1 MGIGCVNLCLKN
13 CYRYMN
19 AILKGAVRLALG
31 VGVLAVGVGMMNGLI
46 SMKEEMPVSDKP
58 AAPRAV
64 RSSVIEIESIQP
76 ETPVEGRVEAMYKMD
91 IMSEVTGN
99 LLMGSKEFREGMAFG
114 AGEVILA
121 MDDTEARLALIA
133 QRSQF
138 LQLLSSHL
146 ADLQMDFDGRSEV
159 WAGYAKSINV
169 EETLP
174 TLPEAASDR
183 ERLFLSNRGLVS
195 SYHSI
200 RSAEEKCS
208 KFQVRAPFDGIVVQA
223 NVRPGALVRA
233 GQMAGK
239 LVGEGNYEVKTA
251 VHARYLST
259 IQRRDSVRFYDEEGT
274 TIATGTVHRIAGNV
288 DPATQSAS
296 VFCRI
301 TPARKGVNALRDG
314 RFLTGTIESAPLEN
328 TFQLPLAWMHDEN
341 HIFEVSEGNL
351 KEREIEV
358 IFRSRS
364 HAIARGLEPGTV
376 VLSESLTNAFEGM
389 IVRTKT
395 NELED

>member
-1 MGIGCVNLCLKN
+1 
-13 CYRYMN
+13 MN
-19 AILKGAVRLALG
+19 SILKGAVRLALG
-31 VGVLAVGVGMMNGLI
+31 VGVLAIGVGMMNGLI

-58 AAPRAV
+58 TAPRAV
-64 RSSVIEIESIQP
+64 RNAVIEVGSIHP

-91 IMSEVTGN
+91 LISEVTGT
-99 LLMGSKEFREGMAFG
+99 LLMGSREFREGMAFA

-138 LQLLSSHL
+138 LQLLSGHL
-146 ADLQMDFDGRSEV
+146 ADLQMDFDGSSEV
-159 WAGYAKSINV
+159 WTGYVKSIDV
-169 EETLP
+169 DETLP
-174 TLPEAASDR
+174 PLPEAASDR
-183 ERLFLSNRGLVS
+183 ERLFLSNRGIVS
-195 SYHSI
+195 NYHSI

-208 KFQVRAPFDGIVVQA
+208 KFQVRAPFDGIVVLA
-223 NVRPGALVRA
+223 NVQPGALVRA

-239 LVGEGNYEVKTA
+239 FVGEGNYEVKTA

-259 IQRRDSVRFYDEEGT
+259 IQRRDSVQFYDEEGKT
-274 TIATGTVHRIAGNV
+274 VATGTVHRIAGNV
-288 DPATQSAS
+288 DSSTQSAS

-301 TPARKGVNALRDG
+301 KPVRGAVNALRDG

-328 TFQLPLAWMHDEN
+328 SFQLPLAWMHDES
-341 HIFEVSEGNL
+341 HVFEVVEGRL

-358 IFRSRS
+358 LFRSRS
-364 HAIARGLEPGTV
+364 HAIARGLESGVV

-395 NELED
+395 NENEG

>member
-1 MGIGCVNLCLKN
+1 
-13 CYRYMN
+13 MN
-19 AILKGAVRLALG
+19 SILKGAVRLALG
-31 VGVLAVGVGMMNGLI
+31 VGVLAIGVGMMNGLI

-58 AAPRAV
+58 TAPRAV
-64 RSSVIEIESIQP
+64 RNAVIEVGLIHP

-91 IMSEVTGN
+91 LISEVTGT
-99 LLMGSKEFREGMAFG
+99 LLMGSREFREGMAFA

-138 LQLLSSHL
+138 LQLLSGQL
-146 ADLQMDFDGRSEV
+146 ADLQMDFDGSSEV
-159 WAGYAKSINV
+159 WTGYVKSIDV
-169 EETLP
+169 DETLP
-174 TLPEAASDR
+174 PLPEAASDR
-183 ERLFLSNRGLVS
+183 ERLFLSNRGIVS
-195 SYHSI
+195 NYHSI

-208 KFQVRAPFDGIVVQA
+208 KFQVRAPFDGIVVLA
-223 NVRPGALVRA
+223 NVQPGALVRA

-239 LVGEGNYEVKTA
+239 FVGEGNYEVKTA

-259 IQRRDSVRFYDEEGT
+259 IQRRDSVQFYDEEGKT
-274 TIATGTVHRIAGNV
+274 VATGTVHRIAGNV
-288 DPATQSAS
+288 DPSTQSAS

-301 TPARKGVNALRDG
+301 KPVRGAVNALRDG

-328 TFQLPLAWMHDEN
+328 SFQLPLAWMHDES
-341 HIFEVSEGNL
+341 HVFEVVEGRL

-358 IFRSRS
+358 LFRSRS
-364 HAIARGLEPGTV
+364 HAIARGLESGVV

-395 NELED
+395 NENEG

>member
-1 MGIGCVNLCLKN
+1 MHL
-13 CYRYMN
+13 
-19 AILKGAVRLALG
+19 ILKGAARLALG

-64 RSSVIEIESIQP
+64 RNSVIEVGSIQP

-121 MDDTEARLALIA
+121 MDDTVARLALIA
-133 QRSQF
+133 QRSHF
-138 LQLLSSHL
+138 LQLLTIQL

-159 WAGYAKSINV
+159 WSGYVKSINV
-169 EETLP
+169 AETLP

-183 ERLFLSNRGLVS
+183 ERLFLSNRGIVS

-200 RSAEEKCS
+200 RSAEEKCR

-223 NVRPGALVRA
+223 NVQPGALVRA

-259 IQRRDSVRFYDEEGT
+259 IQRRDSVRFYDEAGKI
-274 TIATGTVHRIAGNV
+274 IATGTVNRIAGNV

-301 TPARKGVNALRDG
+301 KPSRKGVNALRDG

-328 TFQLPLAWMHDEN
+328 TFQLPLAWVHDEN
-341 HIFEVSEGNL
+341 HIFEVSEGKL

-358 IFRSRS
+358 LFRSRS
-364 HAIARGLEPGTV
+364 HAIARGLESGTV

>member
-1 MGIGCVNLCLKN
+1 
-13 CYRYMN
+13 MN
-19 AILKGAVRLALG
+19 SILKGAVRLALG
-31 VGVLAVGVGMMNGLI
+31 VGVLAIGVGMMNGLI

-58 AAPRAV
+58 TAPRAV
-64 RSSVIEIESIQP
+64 RNAVIEVGSIHP

-91 IMSEVTGN
+91 LISEVTGT
-99 LLMGSKEFREGMAFG
+99 LLMGSREFREGMAFA

-138 LQLLSSHL
+138 LQLLSGQL
-146 ADLQMDFDGRSEV
+146 ADLQMDFDGSSEV
-159 WAGYAKSINV
+159 WTGYVKSIDV
-169 EETLP
+169 DETLP
-174 TLPEAASDR
+174 PLPEAASDR
-183 ERLFLSNRGLVS
+183 ERLFLSNRGIVS
-195 SYHSI
+195 NYHSI

-208 KFQVRAPFDGIVVQA
+208 KFQVRAPFDGIVVLA
-223 NVRPGALVRA
+223 NVQPGALVRA

-239 LVGEGNYEVKTA
+239 FVGEGNYEVKTA

-259 IQRRDSVRFYDEEGT
+259 IQRRDSVQFYDEEGKT
-274 TIATGTVHRIAGNV
+274 VATGTVHRIAGNV
-288 DPATQSAS
+288 DSSTQSAS

-301 TPARKGVNALRDG
+301 KPVRGAVNALRDG

-328 TFQLPLAWMHDEN
+328 SFQLPLAWMHDES
-341 HIFEVSEGNL
+341 HVFEVVEGRL

-358 IFRSRS
+358 LFRSRS
-364 HAIARGLEPGTV
+364 HAIARGLESGVV

-395 NELED
+395 NENEG

>member
-1 MGIGCVNLCLKN
+1 MHL
-13 CYRYMN
+13 
-19 AILKGAVRLALG
+19 ILKGAARLALG

-64 RSSVIEIESIQP
+64 RNSVIEVGSIQP

-121 MDDTEARLALIA
+121 MDDTVARLALIA

-138 LQLLSSHL
+138 LQLLTIQL

-159 WAGYAKSINV
+159 WSGYVKSINV
-169 EETLP
+169 AETLP

-183 ERLFLSNRGLVS
+183 ERLFLSNRGIVS

-200 RSAEEKCS
+200 RSAEEKCR

-223 NVRPGALVRA
+223 NVQPGALVRA

-259 IQRRDSVRFYDEEGT
+259 IQRRDSVRFYDEAGKI
-274 TIATGTVHRIAGNV
+274 IATGTVNRIAGNV

-301 TPARKGVNALRDG
+301 KPSRKGVNALRDG

-328 TFQLPLAWMHDEN
+328 TFQLPLAWVHDEN
-341 HIFEVSEGNL
+341 HIFEVSEGKL

-358 IFRSRS
+358 LFRSRS
-364 HAIARGLEPGTV
+364 HAIARGLESGTV

>member
-1 MGIGCVNLCLKN
+1 
-13 CYRYMN
+13 MN
-19 AILKGAVRLALG
+19 SILKGAVRLALG
-31 VGVLAVGVGMMNGLI
+31 VGVLAIGVGMMNGLI

-58 AAPRAV
+58 TAPRAV
-64 RSSVIEIESIQP
+64 RNAVIEVGSIHP
-76 ETPVEGRVEAMYKMD
+76 ETPVEGRVEALYKMD
-91 IMSEVTGN
+91 LISEVTGT
-99 LLMGSKEFREGMAFG
+99 LLMGSREFREGMAFA

-138 LQLLSSHL
+138 LQLLSGQL
-146 ADLQMDFDGRSEV
+146 ADLQMDFDGSSEV
-159 WAGYAKSINV
+159 WTGYVKSIDV
-169 EETLP
+169 DETLP
-174 TLPEAASDR
+174 PLPEAASDR
-183 ERLFLSNRGLVS
+183 ERLFLSNRGIVS
-195 SYHSI
+195 NYHSI

-208 KFQVRAPFDGIVVQA
+208 KFQVRAPFDGIVVLA
-223 NVRPGALVRA
+223 NVQPGALVRA

-239 LVGEGNYEVKTA
+239 FVGEGNYEVKTA

-259 IQRRDSVRFYDEEGT
+259 IQRRDSVQFYDEEGKT
-274 TIATGTVHRIAGNV
+274 VATGTVHRIAGNV
-288 DPATQSAS
+288 DPSTQSAS

-301 TPARKGVNALRDG
+301 KPVRGAVNALRDG

-328 TFQLPLAWMHDEN
+328 SFQLPLAWMHDES
-341 HIFEVSEGNL
+341 HVFEVVEGRL

-358 IFRSRS
+358 LFRSRS
-364 HAIARGLEPGTV
+364 HAIARGLESGVV

-395 NELED
+395 NENEG

>member
-1 MGIGCVNLCLKN
+1 MHL
-13 CYRYMN
+13 
-19 AILKGAVRLALG
+19 ILKGAARLALG

-64 RSSVIEIESIQP
+64 RNSVIEVGSIQP

-121 MDDTEARLALIA
+121 MDDTVARLALIA

-138 LQLLSSHL
+138 LQLLTIQL
-146 ADLQMDFDGRSEV
+146 ADLQMDFDSRSEI
-159 WAGYAKSINV
+159 WSGYVKSINV
-169 EETLP
+169 AETLP

-183 ERLFLSNRGLVS
+183 ERLFLSNRGIVS

-200 RSAEEKCS
+200 RSAEEKCR

-223 NVRPGALVRA
+223 NVQPGALVRA

-259 IQRRDSVRFYDEEGT
+259 IQRRDSVRFYDEAGKI
-274 TIATGTVHRIAGNV
+274 IATGTVNRIAGNV

-301 TPARKGVNALRDG
+301 KPSRKGVNALRDG

-328 TFQLPLAWMHDEN
+328 TFQLPLAWVHDEN
-341 HIFEVSEGNL
+341 HIFEVSEGKL

-358 IFRSRS
+358 LFRSRS
-364 HAIARGLEPGTV
+364 HAIARGLESGTV

>member
-1 MGIGCVNLCLKN
+1 
-13 CYRYMN
+13 MN
-19 AILKGAVRLALG
+19 SILKGAVRLALG
-31 VGVLAVGVGMMNGLI
+31 VGVLAIGVGMMNGLI

-58 AAPRAV
+58 TAPRAV
-64 RSSVIEIESIQP
+64 RNALIEVGSIHP

-91 IMSEVTGN
+91 LISEVTGT
-99 LLMGSKEFREGMAFG
+99 LLMGSREFREGMAFA

-138 LQLLSSHL
+138 LQLLSGQL
-146 ADLQMDFDGRSEV
+146 ADLQMDFDGSSEV
-159 WAGYAKSINV
+159 WTGYVKSIDV
-169 EETLP
+169 DETLP
-174 TLPEAASDR
+174 PLPEAASDR
-183 ERLFLSNRGLVS
+183 ERLFLSNRGIVS
-195 SYHSI
+195 NYHSI

-208 KFQVRAPFDGIVVQA
+208 KFQVRAPFDGIVVLA
-223 NVRPGALVRA
+223 NVQPGALVRA

-239 LVGEGNYEVKTA
+239 FVGEGNYEVKTA

-259 IQRRDSVRFYDEEGT
+259 IQRRDSVQFYDEEGKT
-274 TIATGTVHRIAGNV
+274 VATGTVHRIAGNV
-288 DPATQSAS
+288 DPSTQSAS

-301 TPARKGVNALRDG
+301 KPVRGAVNALRDG

-328 TFQLPLAWMHDEN
+328 SFQLPLAWMHDES
-341 HIFEVSEGNL
+341 HVFEVVEGRL

-358 IFRSRS
+358 LFRSRS
-364 HAIARGLEPGTV
+364 HAIARGLESGVV

-395 NELED
+395 NENEG

>member
-1 MGIGCVNLCLKN
+1 
-13 CYRYMN
+13 MN
-19 AILKGAVRLALG
+19 SILKGAVRLALG
-31 VGVLAVGVGMMNGLI
+31 VGVLAIGVGMMNGLI

-58 AAPRAV
+58 TAPRAV
-64 RSSVIEIESIQP
+64 RNAVIEVGSIHP

-91 IMSEVTGN
+91 LISEVTGT
-99 LLMGSKEFREGMAFG
+99 LLMGSREFREGMAFA

-138 LQLLSSHL
+138 LQLLSGQL
-146 ADLQMDFDGRSEV
+146 ADLQMDFDGSSEV
-159 WAGYAKSINV
+159 WTGYVKSIDV
-169 EETLP
+169 DETLP
-174 TLPEAASDR
+174 PLPEAASDR
-183 ERLFLSNRGLVS
+183 ERLFLSNRGIVS
-195 SYHSI
+195 NYHSI

-208 KFQVRAPFDGIVVQA
+208 KFQVRAPFDGIVVLA
-223 NVRPGALVRA
+223 NVQPGALVRA

-239 LVGEGNYEVKTA
+239 FVGEGNYEVKTA

-259 IQRRDSVRFYDEEGT
+259 IQRRDSVQFYDEEGKT
-274 TIATGTVHRIAGNV
+274 VAMGTVHRIAGNV
-288 DPATQSAS
+288 DSSTQSAS

-301 TPARKGVNALRDG
+301 KPVRGAVNALRDG

-328 TFQLPLAWMHDEN
+328 SFQLPLAWMHDES
-341 HIFEVSEGNL
+341 HVFEVVEGRL

-358 IFRSRS
+358 LFRSRS
-364 HAIARGLEPGTV
+364 HAIARGLESGVV

-395 NELED
+395 NENEG

>member
-1 MGIGCVNLCLKN
+1 
-13 CYRYMN
+13 MN
-19 AILKGAVRLALG
+19 SILKGAVRLALG
-31 VGVLAVGVGMMNGLI
+31 VGVLAIGVGMMNGLI

-58 AAPRAV
+58 TAPRAV
-64 RSSVIEIESIQP
+64 RNAVIEVGSIHP

-91 IMSEVTGN
+91 LISEVTGT
-99 LLMGSKEFREGMAFG
+99 LLMGSREFREGMAFA

-138 LQLLSSHL
+138 LQLLSGQL
-146 ADLQMDFDGRSEV
+146 ADLQMDFDGSSEV
-159 WAGYAKSINV
+159 WTGYVKSIDV
-169 EETLP
+169 DETLP
-174 TLPEAASDR
+174 PLPEAASDR
-183 ERLFLSNRGLVS
+183 ERLFLSNRGIVS
-195 SYHSI
+195 NYHSI

-208 KFQVRAPFDGIVVQA
+208 KVQVRAPFDGIVVLA
-223 NVRPGALVRA
+223 NVQPGALVRA

-239 LVGEGNYEVKTA
+239 FVGEGNYEVKTA
-251 VHARYLST
+251 VHARYLAT
-259 IQRRDSVRFYDEEGT
+259 IQRGDSVQFYDEEGKT
-274 TIATGTVHRIAGNV
+274 VATGTVHRIAGNV
-288 DPATQSAS
+288 DPSTQSAS

-301 TPARKGVNALRDG
+301 KPVRGAVNALRDG

-328 TFQLPLAWMHDEN
+328 SFQLPLAWMHDES
-341 HIFEVSEGNL
+341 HVFEVVEGRL

-358 IFRSRS
+358 LFRSRS
-364 HAIARGLEPGTV
+364 HAIARGLESGVV

-395 NELED
+395 NENEG

>member
-1 MGIGCVNLCLKN
+1 
-13 CYRYMN
+13 MN
-19 AILKGAVRLALG
+19 SILKGAVRLALG
-31 VGVLAVGVGMMNGLI
+31 VGVLAIGVGMMNGLI

-58 AAPRAV
+58 TAPRAV
-64 RSSVIEIESIQP
+64 RNAVIEVGSIHP

-91 IMSEVTGN
+91 LISEVTGT
-99 LLMGSKEFREGMAFG
+99 LLMGSREFREGMAFA

-138 LQLLSSHL
+138 LQLLSGQL
-146 ADLQMDFDGRSEV
+146 ADLQMDFDGSSEV
-159 WAGYAKSINV
+159 WTGYVKSIDV
-169 EETLP
+169 DETLP
-174 TLPEAASDR
+174 PLPEAASDR
-183 ERLFLSNRGLVS
+183 ERLFLSNRGIVS
-195 SYHSI
+195 NYHSI

-208 KFQVRAPFDGIVVQA
+208 KFQVRAPFDGIVVLA
-223 NVRPGALVRA
+223 NVQPGALVRA

-239 LVGEGNYEVKTA
+239 FVGEGNYEVKTA

-259 IQRRDSVRFYDEEGT
+259 IQRRDSVQFYDEEGKT
-274 TIATGTVHRIAGNV
+274 VATGTVHRIAGNV
-288 DPATQSAS
+288 DPSTQSAS

-301 TPARKGVNALRDG
+301 KPVRGAVNALRDG

-328 TFQLPLAWMHDEN
+328 SFQLPLAWMHDES
-341 HIFEVSEGNL
+341 HVFEVVEGRL

-358 IFRSRS
+358 LFRSRS
-364 HAIARGLEPGTV
+364 HAIARGLESGVV

-395 NELED
+395 NENEG

>member
-1 MGIGCVNLCLKN
+1 
-13 CYRYMN
+13 MN
-19 AILKGAVRLALG
+19 SILKGAVRLALG
-31 VGVLAVGVGMMNGLI
+31 VGVLAIGVGMMNGLI

-58 AAPRAV
+58 TAPRAV
-64 RSSVIEIESIQP
+64 RNAVIEVGSIHP

-91 IMSEVTGN
+91 LISEVTGT
-99 LLMGSKEFREGMAFG
+99 LLMGSREFREGMAFA

-138 LQLLSSHL
+138 LQLLSGQL
-146 ADLQMDFDGRSEV
+146 ADLQMDFDGSSEV
-159 WAGYAKSINV
+159 WTGYVKSIDV
-169 EETLP
+169 DETLP
-174 TLPEAASDR
+174 PLPEAASDR
-183 ERLFLSNRGLVS
+183 ESLFLSNRGIVS
-195 SYHSI
+195 NYHSI

-208 KFQVRAPFDGIVVQA
+208 KFQVRAPFDGIVVLA
-223 NVRPGALVRA
+223 NVQPGALVRA

-239 LVGEGNYEVKTA
+239 FVGEGNYEVKTA

-259 IQRRDSVRFYDEEGT
+259 IQRRDSVQFYDEEGKT
-274 TIATGTVHRIAGNV
+274 VATGTVHRIAGNV
-288 DPATQSAS
+288 DPSTQSAS

-301 TPARKGVNALRDG
+301 KPVRGAVNALRDG

-328 TFQLPLAWMHDEN
+328 SFQLPLAWMHDES
-341 HIFEVSEGNL
+341 HVFEVVEGRL

-358 IFRSRS
+358 LFRSRS
-364 HAIARGLEPGTV
+364 HAIGRGLESGVV

-395 NELED
+395 NENEG

>member
-1 MGIGCVNLCLKN
+1 MHL
-13 CYRYMN
+13 
-19 AILKGAVRLALG
+19 ILKGAARLALG

-64 RSSVIEIESIQP
+64 RNSVIEVGWIQP

-121 MDDTEARLALIA
+121 MDDTVARLALIA

-138 LQLLSSHL
+138 LQLLTIQL

-159 WAGYAKSINV
+159 WSGYVKSINV
-169 EETLP
+169 AETLP

-183 ERLFLSNRGLVS
+183 ERLFLSNRGIVS

-200 RSAEEKCS
+200 RSAEEKCR

-223 NVRPGALVRA
+223 NVQPGALVRA

-259 IQRRDSVRFYDEEGT
+259 IQRRDSVRFYDEAGKI
-274 TIATGTVHRIAGNV
+274 IATGTVNRIAGNV

-301 TPARKGVNALRDG
+301 KPSRKGVNALRDG

-328 TFQLPLAWMHDEN
+328 TFQLPLAWVHDEN
-341 HIFEVSEGNL
+341 HIFEVSEGKL

-358 IFRSRS
+358 LFRSRS
-364 HAIARGLEPGTV
+364 HAIARGLESGTV